1 MSVRRWNTRPL
12 FPRDISSYMHNITK
26 TFASLKEQGRK
37 ALMPYVTMGYPTLSS
52 ALDIV
57 PALVEAGADLVEL
70 GVPFSDPLADG
81 ATIQAAAQRAL
92 ENGMSLALCLEQ
104 AATLRTRGVAIPFVL
119 MGYYNPIL
127 QFGVERFAE
136 QAVAAG
142 IDGLIVPDLP
152 PEEAGDLYTAATAH
166 GLDVIFL
173 LAPTSDAARVQTVA
187 ARSGGFIYLV
197 SLVGVTGARE
207 SLPPDLADFV
217 ARVRA
222 VTEKPLAVGFGIA
235 TPEQAAQVARL
246 ADGVIVGSA
255 LIKVIGAAENPAE
268 AARAFIT
275 ALRTGIDK

>member
-1 MSVRRWNTRPL
+1 
-12 FPRDISSYMHNITK
+12 MHNIAQ
-26 TFASLKEQGRK
+26 TFTLLKEKGRK
-37 ALMPYVTMGYPTLSS
+37 ALMPYVTLGYPALTS

-57 PALVEAGADLVEL
+57 PALAEAGADLVEL

-104 AATLRTRGVAIPFVL
+104 AAALRARGVTIPFVL
-119 MGYYNPIL
+119 MGYYNPIM
-127 QFGVERFAE
+127 QFGIEHFVE

-152 PEEAGDLYTAATAH
+152 PEEAGDLYTAATAR

-207 SLPPDLADFV
+207 SLPPDLAEFV

-255 LIKVIGAAENPAE
+255 LVKVIGAADHPAE
-268 AARAFIT
+268 AARTFVA
-275 ALRTGIDK
+275 ALRMGIDIQSCKDSMD